1 MVQWTVADG
10 RCAPAVTKGEWKAV
24 RGWAVSANDVDK
36 AYGRLNLSSHIPR
49 TMVVFTLLVH

>member
-10 RCAPAVTKGEWKAV
+10 RCAPAVTKGEWKAL

-49 TMVVFTLLVH
+49 TMVN